1 MSYFIYDTLGCLYYN
16 LIDYWMLF
24 HHIVCIA
31 IEALA
36 LFSIGFKESYFI
48 ILGLSIAEISNFTMH
63 MTEILKNLGLQLTK
77 IYQIIENSYFCIKTL
92 I

>member
-16 LIDYWMLF
+16 LIDAWMLF

-31 IEALA
+31 IEAMA
-36 LFSIGFKESYFI
+36 LFSEGFRESYFI
-48 ILGLSIAEISNFTMH
+48 IVGLSVAEISNFTMH
-63 MTEILKNLGLQLTK
+63 MTIILKNVGLQHSK
-77 IYQIIENSYFCIKTL
+77 IYQLIENCYFCKTNT